1 MNAREAAFKI
11 LCDIEIE
18 KNYSNMAINKC
29 IINIRLLCKFIA
41 LR

>member
-18 KNYSNMAINKC
+18 KNYSNMAINK
-29 IINIRLLCKFIA
+29 I
-41 LR
+41 LRMKR

>member
-18 KNYSNMAINKC
+18 KNYSNMAINNTLIWQLIKY
-29 IINIRLLCKFIA
+29 
-41 LR
+41 LRTKR

>member
-18 KNYSNMAINKC
+18 KTTLIWQL
-29 IINIRLLCKFIA
+29 IKF
-41 LR
+41 LRMKR